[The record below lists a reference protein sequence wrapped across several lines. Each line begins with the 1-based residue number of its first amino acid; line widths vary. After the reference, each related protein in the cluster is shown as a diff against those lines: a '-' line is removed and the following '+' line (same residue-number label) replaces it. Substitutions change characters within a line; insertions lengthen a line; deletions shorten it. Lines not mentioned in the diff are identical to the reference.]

1 MPREERRRASGW
13 DPQRITSGP
22 AAIAAALKGRIHGC
36 TRTNSRKRQ
45 ILLLHRG
52 RRPYMAQSCV
62 ALTCP
67 VLERSAAIR
76 PLRLSQGRRACRPQA
91 QGDRCDR
98 RSVHLFILHGV
109 PAHIRSDNGQEFVA
123 KAVQESI
130 AVARRQDR
138 LHRAGQSLGER
149 LHRDATS
156 CSTAK
161 SSTRSERPELSSRA
175 GGATTTRSGRTPH
188 LDTSH
193 QHRSVRARLRRVAAC
208 ATPSGS
214 GHAGE
219 TANLKLTF
227 HLDHSAGA
235 DHQRQESLIVPPA
248 VLSYPRTRREVV
260 NSRTSELG
268 TGPFRM
274 VTVSAVRGAHAQY
287 EGEDSHGRSAVTSG
301 PRSPAFDSR
310 QS

>member
-175 GGATTTRSGRTPH
+175 WRRHYNTIRPH
-188 LDTSH
+188 ASLGYKPPAPKCSCPPSP
-193 QHRSVRARLRRVAAC
+193 RGRLRYAEWLR
-208 ATPSGS
+208 
-214 GHAGE
+214 
-219 TANLKLTF
+219 
-227 HLDHSAGA
+227 
-235 DHQRQESLIVPPA
+235 
-248 VLSYPRTRREVV
+248 PRWR
-260 NSRTSELG
+260 NG
-268 TGPFRM
+268 QP
-274 VTVSAVRGAHAQY
+274 
-287 EGEDSHGRSAVTSG
+287 
-301 PRSPAFDSR
+301 
-310 QS
+310 